1 MSEDAA
7 KFVGLDQQR
16 EMHVRVLRSE
26 ASEPLCETQVHKDYQ
41 EANPYAHNFTASP
54 LGTLQAG
61 TDSVRAGTAS
71 AAQAIHDV
79 ESPGRFSG
87 YEDLGKV
94 KPGTLSQ
101 MPSDQ
106 LVIRKAQDGGFVVI
120 DSGAG
125 IKGVPFLFAAGTI
138 QEICE
143 YLEDKFGG

>member
-7 KFVGLDQQR
+7 KFVGLDPQR
-16 EMHVRVLRSE
+16 EMHPGLRRMGLE
-26 ASEPLCETQVHKDYQ
+26 ASEPLCET
-41 EANPYAHNFTASP
+41 
-54 LGTLQAG
+54 
-61 TDSVRAGTAS
+61 SVRASTAS
-71 AAQAIHDV
+71 AAQAIHDI

-94 KPGTLSQ
+94 MPGTLSQ
-101 MPSDQ
+101 MPTDQ

-138 QEICE
+138 QEIAE
-143 YLEDKFGG
+143 YIENRFDPAS